1 MRNVLLQASF
11 VVATLSLGG
20 CKDPPAPKVEPPAP
34 AAEVDKAP
42 KAVEPPPAAS
52 PTAVPPA
59 AAVTAA
65 AADAALPAAKDVIVS
80 GAVFAFDWR
89 ASPDV
94 FAKLSAKCKEDA
106 KGDAGKADLC
116 MTTLDATA
124 GLEAIRFDQADG
136 KWTWT
141 SFGVKDGGGE
151 EIMRQ
156 GPIAVVDGKPSEFK
170 FKPAGDFVG
179 KQADEHGGGK
189 FDAAKADA
197 MVMTVETMDA
207 RSIYMASPKGKLV
220 YHKK

>member
-11 VVATLSLGG
+11 VVATLSLVG
-20 CKDPPAPKVEPPAP
+20 CKDPPAPKVEPTAP
-34 AAEVDKAP
+34 AVEVDKAP
-42 KAVEPPPAAS
+42 KAVEPPQAAS

-59 AAVTAA
+59 AAAT
-65 AADAALPAAKDVIVS
+65 AADAVLPAAKDVIVS

-94 FAKLSAKCKEDA
+94 FVKLSAKCKEDA
-106 KGDAGKADLC
+106 KGDAGKEDLC

-124 GLEAIRFDQADG
+124 SLEAIRFDQADG

-151 EIMRQ
+151 EIFLK
-156 GPIAVVDGKPSEFK
+156 GPIAFVDGKPSEFK

-179 KQADEHGGGK
+179 KQAEEHGGGK